1 MKFLI
6 EFNQQSLAKFRS
18 FIRLCNKS
26 FSKSG
31 IIMTI
36 SKDYRIRVA
45 PDPFSI
51 SDKFQQDYFET
62 KVIEIYK
69 YFVFIDYP
77 LIPPVPP
84 LKNSTYHSLDLKI
97 TEKYHNHN
105 NNILIQDDDYLNEGI
120 VVTFRI
126 SREELNK
133 LDDLLQTNFL
143 YSNHLTIKATA
154 KPDFMNIEESK
165 NYSNAFLSIFDKPTN
180 AIKSGI
186 LFKPLKV
193 PISIRDYE
201 EYDKEVNDEDNDE
214 KEYVKNLGSFL
225 FGSPIKS
232 KLLKKYCTMANK
244 NFNKDLIIYNFRQR
258 NLEEKTDKN
267 NLIISYLNNSFSLG
281 YYLKTNLTNEDI
293 NNDKNLEIFKKINK
307 IVINSD
313 ILLKMLKNFKN
324 DDKNPDYLEIWSKA
338 LVMKTDFFM
347 TNNIDE
353 SENNNNKNNNIFGND
368 GEENS
373 YEQDQN
379 SEDGEPNLSYMTLK
393 TIFYYS
399 QEPEVKYYEKD
410 DENSMITKQYVL
422 DLIDNNIDD
431 KHEELNK
438 SIDLSYNES
447 KDNEIYR
454 GDEDNLFFEEEEEED
469 NDISNKEDNNEEQKK
484 KVKKKNK
491 NKKNKKKLKAKK
503 KNKEEK

>member
-6 EFNQQSLAKFRS
+6 EFTQQNLAKFRS
-18 FIRLCNKS
+18 FIRLCNKT

-36 SKDYRIRVA
+36 SKDKKIRVA

-69 YFVFIDYP
+69 YFAFIDYP
-77 LIPPVPP
+77 LIPPIPP
-84 LKNSTYHSLDLKI
+84 LKNSTYHSLELKI
-97 TEKYHNHN
+97 TEKYKNHN
-105 NNILIQDDDYLNEGI
+105 NNILIQLEDDYSNKFI
-120 VVTFRI
+120 IVTFRI

-133 LDDLLQTNFL
+133 LDDLLRTNFI
-143 YSNHLTIKATA
+143 YSEHLTIKATA

-165 NYSNAFLSIFDKPTN
+165 NYGNAFLSIFDKPTN

-193 PISIRDYE
+193 PYSIRDYE
-201 EYDKEVNDEDNDE
+201 EECNNEERDEE
-214 KEYVKNLGSFL
+214 KGSRDYNNLGGFL
-225 FGSPIKS
+225 YGSRIKS
-232 KLLKKYCTMANK
+232 KIFKKYCSMANK
-244 NFNKDLIIYNFRQR
+244 NVNKNLIIYNFRQR

-267 NLIISYLNNSFSLG
+267 NLIISYLNNSFYLG
-281 YYLKTNLTNEDI
+281 YYLNTNLTIEDI
-293 NNDKNLEIFKKINK
+293 NNEENFEKLKKIYK
-307 IVINSD
+307 IIINGD

-324 DDKNPDYLEIWSKA
+324 DDNNPDYIGIWTKA
-338 LVMKTDFFM
+338 LIMKTDYFM
-347 TNNIDE
+347 NNNFDE
-353 SENNNNKNNNIFGND
+353 NENNNKNNNIFNND
-368 GEENS
+368 EEESS
-373 YEQDQN
+373 YEKDQN

-393 TIFYYS
+393 TIFYYL
-399 QEPEVKYYEKD
+399 QDVEKIEYEKD
-410 DENSMITKQYVL
+410 DENSLLKKQYVL

-438 SIDLSYNES
+438 SLDFNYNEV
-447 KDNEIYR
+447 KDNDFGR
-454 GDEDNLFFEEEEEED
+454 GDEGNLLFEEEEEED
-469 NDISNKEDNNEEQKK
+469 NDIPNKEEDDDEEEKKIKK
-484 KVKKKNK
+484 KKKIN
-491 NKKNKKKLKAKK
+491 NKKKGKVKK

>member
-6 EFNQQSLAKFRS
+6 EFTQQNLAKFRN
-18 FIRLCNKS
+18 FIRLCNRT

-69 YFVFIDYP
+69 YFAFIDYP
-77 LIPPVPP
+77 LIPPFPP
-84 LKNSTYHSLDLKI
+84 LKNSTYHSLDLKL
-97 TEKYHNHN
+97 TEKYNNQN
-105 NNILIQDDDYLNEGI
+105 NNILIPEDDYLNKGI

-143 YSNHLTIKATA
+143 YSDHLTIKATS

-193 PISIRDYE
+193 PYSIRDYE
-201 EYDKEVNDEDNDE
+201 ENVKEIDDEDKSE
-214 KEYVKNLGSFL
+214 KEYVKNLGNLL
-225 FGSPIKS
+225 FGSRIKS
-232 KLLKKYCTMANK
+232 KVFKKYCTMANK
-244 NFNKDLIIYNFRQR
+244 NINKNLNIFNFRQR

-267 NLIISYLNNSFSLG
+267 NLIISYLTNSFYLG
-281 YYLKTNLTNEDI
+281 YYFRTNLTNEDI
-293 NNDKNLEIFKKINK
+293 NNDKNLEQFKKIYK
-307 IVINSD
+307 ISVNSE

-324 DDKNPDYLEIWSKA
+324 DNNNPDYLEIWSKA
-338 LVMKTDFFM
+338 LIMKTDYFM
-347 TNNIDE
+347 TNNFDE
-353 SENNNNKNNNIFGND
+353 NENNNKNNNFFNND
-368 GEENS
+368 EEENS

-393 TIFYYS
+393 TTYYYS
-399 QEPEVKYYEKD
+399 QEPEILKYYEKD
-410 DENSMITKQYVL
+410 DENSMIKKQYVL

-438 SIDLSYNES
+438 SLDLS
-447 KDNEIYR
+447 KDSIVYR
-454 GDEDNLFFEEEEEED
+454 GSEDNLFFEEEEEED
-469 NDISNKEDNNEEQKK
+469 NDISNKEDNDEEEKK
-484 KVKKKNK
+484 KVKKKK
-491 NKKNKKKLKAKK
+491 KIKNKKKGKVKK
-503 KNKEEK
+503 KNKEEQ